1 MRRCARPG
9 LFRTPSRSED
19 LLRAAA
25 IKQRAQKTPV
35 GWLGVCTP
43 KQFRRTCTSVSP
55 FFAMTRRRLGALAA
69 RDKFMHSPKSCRKN
83 PRAAHSPQGKAL
95 SVASG
100 LAPRWAAK
108 QPQAD
113 QCGVSDVNRGQVLGL
128 LRNPTRGKPARHI
141 DIAQPRAQHRESQRH
156 DHLGPSQAFEGITLV
171 LIHPPLNIQSKLAIL
186 LTHLHSG
193 LLGFQKGMC

>member
-55 FFAMTRRRLGALAA
+55 FFAMTGRRLGV
-69 RDKFMHSPKSCRKN
+69 RTSHHKFMQSPKSCRKN
-83 PRAAHSPQGKAL
+83 PNAVGTTVSLIIPPRDARLIIGGSNGQHGESPQHK
-95 SVASG
+95 
-100 LAPRWAAK
+100 
-108 QPQAD
+108 
-113 QCGVSDVNRGQVLGL
+113 
-128 LRNPTRGKPARHI
+128 
-141 DIAQPRAQHRESQRH
+141 
-156 DHLGPSQAFEGITLV
+156 EG
-171 LIHPPLNIQSKLAIL
+171 LIHPTEPQ
-186 LTHLHSG
+186 THRIYYENS
-193 LLGFQKGMC
+193 